1 VAITVVASLVLPKRY
16 SATASLVV
24 DTRSPDPI
32 TAMLVPSTMP
42 TQEDIV
48 RSDRVA
54 QRVVTMLGLDKN
66 AAVREQWRDATG
78 GKGMLEAWLAGR
90 LQRGLSVIPAR
101 RESNVLTI
109 EFSAA
114 EGGFAAA
121 VANAFAQAYM
131 DVILDMKVEP
141 AKQYAR
147 WFAGQSKALREDYET
162 AQARL
167 SDYQREKNIVAKD
180 ESVDAEV
187 GRLNDLTRQLTVI
200 QGQTAD
206 ARSKQRSGSDADTL
220 PEVMQ
225 NSVIQS
231 LRSDVARH
239 EAKLKEAAG
248 NLGTNHP
255 HYRRMQSEL
264 DELKNKLG
272 AETRHVASGFSTSGS
287 VSRDRESELRAAI
300 EVQKRKLLAL
310 TRERDQISVLQRDVE
325 AAKAAYDTIS
335 KQYSQSSLESRA
347 VRTNVYL
354 LSPAVEPLKPSF
366 PDFFK
371 YTFLAIALGTTLG
384 IGAAFTLEL
393 LDRRIRCA
401 EDFAALPQLAVL
413 AVMET
418 QKRRRW
424 FSFLRGSKTAVAHA

>member
-1 VAITVVASLVLPKRY
+1 
-16 SATASLVV
+16 
-24 DTRSPDPI
+24 
-32 TAMLVPSTMP
+32 MP

-48 RSDRVA
+48 RSDQVA
-54 QRVVTMLGLDKN
+54 RRVVTMLGLDKN
-66 AAVREQWRDATG
+66 PAVKEQWREATG
-78 GKGMLEAWLAGR
+78 GKGMLEVWLAER
-90 LQRGLSVIPAR
+90 LQRRLSVIPTR

-109 EFSAA
+109 EFTASD
-114 EGGFAAA
+114 GGFAAA

-131 DVILDMKVEP
+131 DVILEMKVEP

-147 WFAGQSKALREDYET
+147 WFAGQSKALREDYER
-162 AQARL
+162 AQSRL
-167 SDYQREKNIVAKD
+167 SDYQREKNIVARGQS
-180 ESVDAEV
+180 EDAEV
-187 GRLNDLTRQLTVI
+187 ARLNDLTRQLTLI
-200 QGQTAD
+200 QAQTAD
-206 ARSKQRSGSDADTL
+206 ARSKQRSGSGADTL

-231 LRSDVARH
+231 LRSEIARQ

-255 HYRRMQSEL
+255 QYRRMQSEL

-272 AETRHVASGFSTSGS
+272 VETRHVATGFSTSGS
-287 VSRDRESELRAAI
+287 VGRNKESDLKAAI
-300 EVQKRKLLAL
+300 EAQTKKVLAL

-325 AAKAAYDTIS
+325 AAKIAYDTIA

-347 VRTNVYL
+347 TRTNVYL

-371 YTFLAIALGTTLG
+371 YTLLAIALGTALG
-384 IGAAFTLEL
+384 IGAAFGLEL

-401 EDFAALPQLAVL
+401 EDFVPMTQLPLL
-413 AVMET
+413 AVMKT
-418 QKRRRW
+418 GKRRRW
-424 FSFLRGSKTAVAHA
+424 FTIFRGSETAVAHA